1 MPQLGT
7 ILIQACAQLIG
18 AAVVAKRIFKF
29 IPIFIKFK

>member
-18 AAVVAKRIFKF
+18 AAVVAKKILKF
-29 IPIFIKFK
+29 IHIFIKYL